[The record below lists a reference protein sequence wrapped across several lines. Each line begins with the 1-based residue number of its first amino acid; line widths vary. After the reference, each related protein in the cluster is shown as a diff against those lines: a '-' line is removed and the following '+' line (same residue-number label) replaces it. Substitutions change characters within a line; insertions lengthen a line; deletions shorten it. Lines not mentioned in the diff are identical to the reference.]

1 MLTCGSWE
9 IYRDEQERINK
20 SDCGSQSGK
29 LRKFMLKNMIKRT
42 AGRAGLYLEVTG
54 YNLKII
60 FANKFIFFLLG
71 AVVFYLLI
79 TVIDLLN
86 PETYF
91 SEADLYNL
99 LLFPGLLIIFYPSA
113 FGIQNDVDTRMIEVL
128 FGIPDYRYK
137 VWFVRLVNIFILVYL
152 ILLSLTFLSSVA
164 LIPVPV
170 FSFTLQ
176 LMFPVFF
183 MGAFGF
189 MLSTV
194 IRNGNGTAAVLV
206 LIGLVFWI
214 SSGILGENEWNIFL
228 NPYRFPDTL
237 TQTMWQEMLF
247 YNRLYLTVG
256 IALAL
261 LAGLFRLQK
270 REKYV

>member
-1 MLTCGSWE
+1 MYKNILNQ
-9 IYRDEQERINK
+9 I
-20 SDCGSQSGK
+20 
-29 LRKFMLKNMIKRT
+29 LRKVRLVW
-42 AGRAGLYLEVTG
+42 EVTR

-71 AVVFYLLI
+71 AVAFFLLI
-79 TVIDLLN
+79 TIIDLLD

-91 SEADLYNL
+91 SESNLYNL
-99 LLFPGLLIIFYPSA
+99 LLFPGLLVIFYPSA

-128 FGIPDYRYK
+128 FGIPNYRYK
-137 VWFVRLVNIFILVYL
+137 VWLIRLADIFILVYL
-152 ILLSLTFLSSVA
+152 VLLSLTFLSSLA

-183 MGAFGF
+183 MGALGF
-189 MLSTV
+189 MLSTM
-194 IRNGNGTAAVLV
+194 IRNGSGTAAVMV
-206 LIGLVFWI
+206 IIGLAFWI
-214 SSGILGENEWNIFL
+214 SSGILEESEWNIFL
-228 NPYRFPDTL
+228 NPYRFPDSL

-247 YNRLYLTVG
+247 YNRLYLIVG
-256 IALAL
+256 IVLAM
-261 LAGLFRLQK
+261 LAGLYRLQQ